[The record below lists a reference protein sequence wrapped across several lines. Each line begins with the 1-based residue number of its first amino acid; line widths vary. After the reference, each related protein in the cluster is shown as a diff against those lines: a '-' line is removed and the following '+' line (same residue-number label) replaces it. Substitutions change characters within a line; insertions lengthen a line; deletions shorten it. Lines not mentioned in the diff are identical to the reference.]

1 MQELGWF
8 GLFPFT
14 WGGAS
19 LEESSYRALQV
30 SLYASIYILIYI
42 YIYSVIYDYTR
53 SEQCHMCMLTAYM
66 GAHTVLI
73 D

>member
-19 LEESSYRALQV
+19 LEELSYRALQV
-30 SLYASIYILIYI
+30 SPYPSV
-42 YIYSVIYDYTR
+42 YS
-53 SEQCHMCMLTAYM
+53 
-66 GAHTVLI
+66 
-73 D
+73 